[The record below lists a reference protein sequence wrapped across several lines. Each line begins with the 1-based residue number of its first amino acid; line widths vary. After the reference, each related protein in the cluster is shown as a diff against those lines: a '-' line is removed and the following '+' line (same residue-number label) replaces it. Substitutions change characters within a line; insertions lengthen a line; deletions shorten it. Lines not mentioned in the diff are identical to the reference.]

1 MLRSAA
7 HAQLRQVGLKYKIP
21 PPLTCTCSPPSILKE
36 RVSRASPAL
45 PPRCIA
51 GGKAGEVRGE
61 LELSM
66 GTRLD
71 HPGLRS
77 GEDTFS
83 CGRLVSLLIP

>member
-1 MLRSAA
+1 MLRSVA

-51 GGKAGEVRGE
+51 SGKAGEARDN

-77 GEDTFS
+77 GEDTLS
-83 CGRLVSLLIP
+83 HGRLVYSLMP